1 LRLHREAVRAG
12 PDRPA
17 RERRPPPA
25 VRDHRCRPGGA
36 GRAAHHLVDGGRRRP
51 PAAGA
56 GVTRRPTRL
65 VRLYPRA
72 WRRRYGAG
80 LEALLDEMPAS
91 PAVVLDVVRGA
102 AGAHVRQRRS
112 AAIWLVAAV
121 ATVIAEILSLRAG
134 VTANLVWAPTDP
146 ERAL

>member
-1 LRLHREAVRAG
+1 M
-12 PDRPA
+12 
-17 RERRPPPA
+17 
-25 VRDHRCRPGGA
+25 
-36 GRAAHHLVDGGRRRP
+36 
-51 PAAGA
+51 
-56 GVTRRPTRL
+56 TRRPTRL

-146 ERAL
+146 ERALFLLLTLAPVASALWLTVSVARDAVHTP